1 MRPIW
6 TRLSNLGLWP
16 RLALAVSLS
25 FLVLFATFSL
35 LGERA
40 LRDSTDHILEGRLI
54 IAQMAASEIDTF
66 LEHIFSELSDAH
78 NFADFDPADPD
89 LTSERHTMAH
99 IQREI
104 GQSAASILFL
114 DAMGRVVITSPPD
127 LYEPGAD
134 LSQLPHIAQA
144 LEKDGAVVSEPFLNE
159 TTGRSIAAMS
169 VPFTDNGRTRGLLVA
184 LVDLSEQA
192 ITIPLERA
200 ARLGNTGHAT
210 LIDGE
215 GRTLAATL
223 DVPFLSGSEHPD
235 FYREAM
241 AHGVPTVGTT
251 PFALSEIYGE
261 THQELHVMAFAPLS
275 AAPWG
280 MAVGGDLDDTFAG
293 VRRLRFGLIFMGVVT
308 LIGVWVVTLG
318 GTRRL
323 MRPIQQLTVAAQ
335 KIARGEL
342 HTPLHAPAYGE
353 IGVMAAA
360 LAQMQ
365 TQLVA
370 NINKLSAWNESLEER
385 VAEQTQAIR
394 QQQALTRR
402 LLRHTITAQE
412 EERKRISRELHD
424 GIGQMLMAIEFSLAR
439 LAKLLP
445 YDDTQAQ
452 KYLEESRNLTERTVT
467 DLRRVIGNLR
477 PSALDQLGLESALK
491 WIGKHVLRPAGITMT
506 METNG
511 MPDQL
516 PDEIRT
522 ILFRIA
528 QEAMSNVA
536 RHSQATH
543 LNIDILYDKD
553 HLTLTLQDDGK
564 GFDPTAVSPDT
575 DKHRGFGLAGIQER
589 ASLAGG
595 QVTIISAPG
604 QGTEVRV
611 TIPIHLT
618 NHTNDEETG

>member
-1 MRPIW
+1 M
-6 TRLSNLGLWP
+6 
-16 RLALAVSLS
+16 
-25 FLVLFATFSL
+25 
-35 LGERA
+35 
-40 LRDSTDHILEGRLI
+40 EGRQI
-54 IAQMAASEIDTF
+54 IAQMAASEIDIF
-66 LEHIFSELSDAH
+66 LEHVFSELSDAH

-89 LTSERHTMAH
+89 LTSERRAMAH

-114 DAMGRVVITSPPD
+114 DAVGKVVITSPPD

-144 LEKDGAVVSEPFLNE
+144 LEKGGAVVSEPFLNE
-159 TTGRSIAAMS
+159 ATGRSVAAMS
-169 VPFTDNGRTRGLLVA
+169 VPFDDNGRTRGLLVA
-184 LVDLSEQA
+184 LVDLSGQA

-223 DVPFLSGSEHPD
+223 DVPFLSGSEHPV

-241 AHGVPTVGTT
+241 ARGLPTVGTT

-261 THQELHVMAFAPLS
+261 TYQELHVMAFAPLS

-293 VRRLRFGLIFMGVVT
+293 VRRLRFGLILMGVVT

-323 MRPIQQLTVAAQ
+323 MRPIQQLTAAAQ

-365 TQLVA
+365 TQIVA

-394 QQQALTRR
+394 QQQALTQR
-402 LLRHTITAQE
+402 LLRHTIIAQE

-439 LAKLLP
+439 ISRRLP
-445 YDDTQAQ
+445 YDDAQAQ
-452 KYLEESRNLTERTVT
+452 KYLEESRNLTESTVA

-506 METNG
+506 MEANG

-528 QEAMSNVA
+528 QEAISNVA

-543 LNIDILYDKD
+543 LNIDIFYEKD
-553 HLTLTLQDDGK
+553 QISMSLRDDGK

-575 DKHRGFGLAGIQER
+575 DKHRGFGLAGMQER

-595 QVTIISAPG
+595 QVTITSTPG
-604 QGTEVRV
+604 MGTEVNV

-618 NHTNDEETG
+618 DHVNKEGPA